1 MNRFVLVSDFDGTIT
16 RHDFYQLVARE
27 YMPPEAPDYFAR
39 YAAGE
44 MTHFE
49 AMAAI
54 FAFAPE
60 EDGRLADLLRR
71 VEPDPDLRAG
81 AECLERGGWDLVV
94 VSAGSSWYIERILD
108 AAGVHATVH
117 ANPGRIQQG
126 RGLALGLPRDSP
138 FFCPEV
144 GIDKAAV
151 VRDALRRYERVA
163 FAGDGPPDVKPALLV
178 DPALRFARGYLAREL
193 AARGEAFRRYGRWF
207 EIVEHLAGGCE
218 GQ

>member
-1 MNRFVLVSDFDGTIT
+1 MNRSVLVSDFDGTIT

-27 YMPPEAPDYFAR
+27 YMPADAPDYFAR
-39 YAAGE
+39 YAAGK

-54 FAFAPE
+54 FACAPDE
-60 EDGRLADLLRR
+60 EARLADLLRR

-81 AECLERGGWDLVV
+81 AECLERDGWDLVV

-108 AAGVHATVH
+108 AAGVRATVH
-117 ANPGRIQQG
+117 ANPGRIQEG
-126 RGLALGLPRDSP
+126 RGLVLGLPRDSP

-151 VRDALRRYERVA
+151 VEDALRRYGRVA

-178 DPALRFARGYLAREL
+178 DPSLRFARGYLAGEL
-193 AARGEAFRRYGRWF
+193 AARGEAFLPYGRWF
-207 EIVEHLAGGCE
+207 EIVEHLTGGC
-218 GQ
+218 GKR